1 MPSIAQF
8 CPSLHIRE
16 HFREL
21 LESRAPVWQ
30 FAIGGCGNRRRPGQ
44 KVPMRRV
51 LKQLRSVD
59 TPDGTV
65 VLDVETGKMFRLNPI
80 GAQILC
86 LLKQSAPIGQVEE
99 VISREYHV
107 EIETAREDVRHFL
120 TALADCGLVDRNAA
134 DSGL

>member
-1 MPSIAQF
+1 M
-8 CPSLHIRE
+8 H
-16 HFREL
+16 
-21 LESRAPVWQ
+21 
-30 FAIGGCGNRRRPGQ
+30 
-44 KVPMRRV
+44 RV

-59 TPDGTV
+59 TSDGTV
-65 VLDVETGKMFRLNPI
+65 VLDVETGKMFRLNPV

-86 LLKQSAPIGQVEE
+86 LLKQGTPIGQVEE

-120 TALADCGLVDRNAA
+120 TALAACGLVDRNAA